1 MEKKITAINQTN
13 KQEKVDLRFRRVIKL
28 LPDSE
33 TTKEVSGILNDQVF
47 IDGLSD
53 KQLLLTARCA
63 IEHGLIEKGLELY
76 NKLNLVYPKIKEGW
90 TEHAE
95 VLEFLN
101 KSKDLLALR
110 FRAIKLLGKKEASSL
125 LPSFSPPK
133 RLQSSRSDAEDF
145 SDSQKEKESQV
156 VIDDL
161 SPFEE
166 NITRIQ
172 NIKQFMILFRGRD
185 DVFARQW
192 VDKTKGISGYAPVK
206 RPINAADIEEHLKGN
221 KTYGIY
227 LMNPDNTVWTGVTDI
242 DLKKEYRITGGLKG
256 LAGAVKQEIKF
267 ILSYIVD
274 QAQKADLSPIAEF
287 SGGKGYHLWFPVTK
301 PVAASDMRCALSAL
315 CNNIANKTEFFQ
327 IEIFPKQD
335 VLSGKGLGNLVKL
348 PLGIHRLTGKR
359 SFLVLTGTRDK
370 DKQLAILA
378 SMEPSSPKAIK
389 RLAAEA
395 QKAQVVLHPA
405 TSDLEKRFPQLME
418 LQRGCR
424 VISQLANSCLA
435 GRDPGEKGRKILL
448 STVGFLEKGRH
459 ILHHLFSKTPDYNR
473 PLLDYEISRLRGTP
487 LGCKRIHSLYGLG
500 DGGLDC
506 AFQLEKG
513 QYAHPLLHIQN
524 WPGKEVESPKAERI
538 ENLNDALINLK
549 TAVEIVE
556 RFL

>member
-1 MEKKITAINQTN
+1 MEKEIPAINQTN

-28 LPDSE
+28 LPGPE
-33 TTKEVSGILNDQVF
+33 TSKEVSDLLNDQDF
-47 IDGLSD
+47 IHGLSGE
-53 KQLLLTARCA
+53 QLLQTARCA
-63 IEHGLIEKGLELY
+63 MEHGLIEKGLELY
-76 NKLNLVYPKIKEGW
+76 NKLNLVYPQIKEGW

-95 VLEFLN
+95 ILDYLN
-101 KSKDLLALR
+101 ETKELLALR
-110 FRAIKLLGKKEASSL
+110 FRAIKLLGKKEADSL
-125 LPSFSPPK
+125 LSSFSPPK
-133 RLQSSRSDAEDF
+133 RRHGSKSQSGDF
-145 SDSQKEKESQV
+145 SDGQTEKESQLF
-156 VIDDL
+156 DDL

-166 NITRIQ
+166 NITRTQ
-172 NIKQFMILFRGRD
+172 NIKKFMTLFRGRD

-206 RPINAADIEEHLKGN
+206 RPMNAADIEEHLKGN

-227 LMNPDNTVWTGVTDI
+227 LMNPDNTVWTGVIDI
-242 DLKKEYRITGGLKG
+242 DLKKEYRIKGSLKG
-256 LAGAVKQEIKF
+256 LGGAVKREIKF
-267 ILSYIVD
+267 ILSHIVD
-274 QAQKADLSPIAEF
+274 QARKADLSPIAEF
-287 SGGKGYHLWFPVTK
+287 SGGKGYHLWFPVK
-301 PVAASDMRCALSAL
+301 RPVAASDMRYALSAL
-315 CNNIANKTEFFQ
+315 CNNISNKTEFFQ
-327 IEIFPKQD
+327 MEIFPKQD

-359 SFLVLTGTRDK
+359 SFLVMTGTRDK
-370 DKQLAILA
+370 DRQLTILA
-378 SMEPSSPKAIK
+378 SLEPSRPQAIK

-405 TSDLEKRFPQLME
+405 TSDLDKRFPQLME

-424 VISQLANSCLA
+424 VISQLINTCLA

-448 STVGFLEKGRH
+448 STIGFLERGRH
-459 ILHHLFSKTPDYNR
+459 ILHHLLSKTPDYNR

-513 QYAHPLLHIQN
+513 QYAHPLLHIRN
-524 WPGKEVESPKAERI
+524 WQGNEVESTKAERI

-549 TAVEIVE
+549 TAIEIVE